1 MTNFVYIPILKLKL
15 GERGALFQLSAAD
28 KAKLRPLLEVLPE
41 SPKKKP
47 AKVKAGGPPP
57 PTHAELIAQQVAEA
71 WGTETPVFIDCAYL
85 LAALEGSTTAVTPAT
100 AITDIFD
107 AMRFEKVK
115 AIPVFTG
122 HEAPPLTAA
131 LQAII
136 ATDGRGAC
144 LRAYHQLPKGGTI
157 HAPLAASFYTRSIA
171 SLGLSTAQTDL
182 LVDMG
187 VFIPGMAAPHAAS
200 VRGIINALPSVS
212 GWRTLAVAGT
222 AFPKSFAGLANYSI
236 NIYERTEWLVWDTLR
251 RSTKPSE
258 RMPLFSDYAINHPGY
273 LEFDPVKMQLN
284 GHIRY
289 TTPTQFLYAKG
300 QNLTTRRRKTVII
313 STPGAAQFRGIA
325 ASLVA
330 HPDFSGPSYSAG
342 DQYIDDVANS
352 RTATPGSPTT
362 WRRAGTNHHL
372 TLVVRQVIAAS
383 GSGGGA
389 SPFAPSGQ
397 TGPVSPA
404 LAS

>member
-1 MTNFVYIPILKLKL
+1 MTDFVYIPILKLKL
-15 GERGALFQLSAAD
+15 GERGALFQLPPAD

-41 SPKKKP
+41 SLKKKP
-47 AKVKAGGPPP
+47 GKVKPGGPPP
-57 PTHAELIAQQVAEA
+57 PTHAELVAQQVADA
-71 WGTETPVFIDCAYL
+71 WGTETPIFIDCAYQI
-85 LAALEGSTTAVTPAT
+85 AGLEGSTTAPT

-107 AMRFEKVK
+107 AMRSAKIQ

-122 HEAPPLTAA
+122 HEAPSLTTA
-131 LQAII
+131 LRAII

-144 LRAYHQLPKGGTI
+144 LRAHHQLPKGGTL
-157 HAPLAASFYTRSIA
+157 HAPLATGFYTRSIA
-171 SLGLSTAQTDL
+171 ALGLKAAQTHL

-187 VFIPGMAAPHAAS
+187 IFLPGMAGPHAAS

-212 GWRTLAVAGT
+212 SWRTLAVAGT

-236 NIYERTEWLVWDTLR
+236 NTYERTEWLVWDTLR
-251 RSTKPSE
+251 RNTKPSE

-313 STPGAAQFRGIA
+313 STPGAVQFRGIA

-330 HPDFSGPSYSAG
+330 HPDFSGPSFSAG

-372 TLVVRQVIAAS
+372 TLAVRQVIAAS

-389 SPFAPSGQ
+389 SLFAPSGP

>member
-1 MTNFVYIPILKLKL
+1 MTDFVYIPILKLKL
-15 GERGALFQLSAAD
+15 GERTALFQLTPAD

-41 SPKKKP
+41 SRKKKP
-47 AKVKAGGPPP
+47 AKVKPGGPPP
-57 PTHAELIAQQVAEA
+57 PTHAELIAKQVAEA
-71 WGTETPVFIDCAYL
+71 WGTETPIFIDCVYL
-85 LAALEGSTTAVTPAT
+85 LAGLESSTTATT

-107 AMRFEKVK
+107 AMRSAKVQ

-122 HEAPPLTAA
+122 HETPSLTTA
-131 LQAII
+131 LRAII
-136 ATDGRGAC
+136 ATDGRGGC
-144 LRAYHQLPKGGTI
+144 LRAHHQLPKGATI
-157 HAPLAASFYTRSIA
+157 HAPLGTGFYTRSVA
-171 SLGLSTAQTDL
+171 NLGLSPAQTDL

-187 VFIPGMAAPHAAS
+187 IFIPGMAASHVAS
-200 VRGIINALPSVS
+200 VRGILSGLPSLPD
-212 GWRTLAVAGT
+212 WRNIAVAGT
-222 AFPKSFAGLANYSI
+222 AFPKSFAGLANYST
-236 NIYERTEWLVWDTLR
+236 NTYERTEWLVWDALR
-251 RSTKPSE
+251 RSTKPNE
-258 RMPLFSDYAINHPGY
+258 RMPLFADYAINHPGY

-300 QNLTTRRRKTVII
+300 QNLTTRRRKTMII
-313 STPGAAQFRGIA
+313 HTPGAAQFRGIA
-325 ASLVA
+325 ASLVT
-330 HPDFSGPSYSAG
+330 HPDYSGPGFSAG

-383 GSGGGA
+383 GSGGGIA
-389 SPFAPSGQ
+389 NLFAPSGP

>member
-1 MTNFVYIPILKLKL
+1 MTDFVYIPILKLKL
-15 GERGALFQLSAAD
+15 GERGALFQLSPAD

-41 SPKKKP
+41 SLKKKP
-47 AKVKAGGPPP
+47 ARVKPGGPPP
-57 PTHAELIAQQVAEA
+57 PTHAELIAQQVADA
-71 WGTETPVFIDCAYL
+71 WGTETPIFIDCAYL
-85 LAALEGSTTAVTPAT
+85 LAGQESTAT
-100 AITDIFD
+100 VNTVTDIFD
-107 AMRFEKVK
+107 AMRSVKVQ

-122 HEAPPLTAA
+122 HEAPSLTTA
-131 LQAII
+131 LRAII

-144 LRAYHQLPKGGTI
+144 LRAHHQLPKGGTL
-157 HAPLAASFYTRSIA
+157 HAPLATGFYTRSIA
-171 SLGLSTAQTDL
+171 ALGLKPTHTDL

-187 VFIPGMAAPHAAS
+187 VFIPGMAASHVAS
-200 VRGIINALPSVS
+200 VRGILSSLPSVPK
-212 GWRTLAVAGT
+212 WRHLAIAGT
-222 AFPKSFAGLANYSI
+222 AFPKSFAGLANYST
-236 NIYERTEWLVWDTLR
+236 NTYERTEWLVWDALR
-251 RSTKPSE
+251 RSIKAPE

-300 QNLTTRRRKTVII
+300 QNLTTRRRKTVVIH
-313 STPGAAQFRGIA
+313 TPGAAQFRGIA

-330 HPDFSGPSYSAG
+330 HPDYSGPGFSAG
-342 DQYIDDVANS
+342 DQYIDDVANGK
-352 RTATPGSPTT
+352 TATPGSPTT

-383 GSGGGA
+383 GSGGIA
-389 SPFAPSGQ
+389 NLFAPSGP
-397 TGPVSPA
+397 TGPASPA